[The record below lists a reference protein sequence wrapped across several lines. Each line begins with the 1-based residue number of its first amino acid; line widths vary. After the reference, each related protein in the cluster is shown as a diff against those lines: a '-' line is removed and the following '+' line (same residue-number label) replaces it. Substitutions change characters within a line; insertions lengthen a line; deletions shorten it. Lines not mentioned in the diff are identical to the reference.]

1 MLSSNS
7 FHDKMKESESATE
20 DMLEKIA
27 GKNVKIWELKEK
39 IEGKDGKIRELEERI
54 TVLETDKTALENEKN
69 KAWKIM
75 YAKNKEVTELK
86 KQLEHEKS
94 ERENKDAK
102 VELLL
107 KENTLEMK
115 HAGR

>member
-1 MLSSNS
+1 MEN
-7 FHDKMKESESATE
+7 
-20 DMLEKIA
+20 IA
-27 GKNVKIWELKEK
+27 GKNGQIWELKEK

-54 TVLETDKTALENEKN
+54 AELETAKTALETDKTALENDKN

-94 ERENKDAK
+94 ERENKDVK

-107 KENTLEMK
+107 EKNELK
-115 HAGR
+115 RKYAGT